1 VRPSALDREE
11 RSSGEEPVKGH
22 PWRQS
27 IGALALLL
35 VVTLCASSVIGVAV
49 PNGRGGGEGSTASKD
64 QITILYDA
72 FGNVT
77 AMKKDW
83 GFAALVEIDGRRILF
98 DTGNNPDVFAQ
109 NVKTAGVD
117 LGTLDFVVMSHR
129 HGDHMGG
136 MTYLLHEN
144 PNVKIYAPQEGFGV
158 YGATLPGSFYRKD
171 ESLPQDMRY
180 YDGKP
185 PEVLRFGAAW
195 PTANILLIDKTT
207 DVAPGVTLIAQISD
221 APGTKEL
228 KELSLAINTPEGIVL
243 IVGCSHPGIEAIV
256 AEAAAINPRIRF
268 VAGGF
273 HMVSAQ
279 DSVIDK
285 VVTALHDTY
294 KVERIAPGHCSGEH
308 TFSAVK
314 QIFGD
319 KYQYAGVGAVVRLGV
334 DPHSRAR

>member
-1 VRPSALDREE
+1 M
-11 RSSGEEPVKGH
+11 KGH
-22 PWRQS
+22 PWRRS
-27 IGALALLL
+27 ISTLALLL
-35 VVTLCASSVIGVAV
+35 IASLRASSVIGAGVSD
-49 PNGRGGGEGSTASKD
+49 GRGGGDGGAASTE
-64 QITILYDA
+64 QITVLYDA
-72 FGNVT
+72 FGKIT

-83 GFAALVEIDGRRILF
+83 GFAALVEIGGRRILF

-109 NVKTAGVD
+109 NVKAAGVD
-117 LGTLDFVVMSHR
+117 LGKLDFVVMSHR

-136 MTYLLHEN
+136 MTYLLGKN
-144 PNVKIYAPQEGFGV
+144 PKVKIYAPQEGFGV
-158 YGATLPGSFYRKD
+158 YGASLPGSFYRKN
-171 ESLPQDMRY
+171 ESLPKEMRY

-195 PTANILLIDKTT
+195 PKANIQLIDNSTE
-207 DVAPGVTLIAQISD
+207 VAPGVRLIAQISD

-228 KELSLAINTPEGIVL
+228 KELSLAINTPDGIVL

-273 HMVSAQ
+273 HLVAAQ

-285 VVTALHDTY
+285 VVVALHDTY
-294 KVERIAPGHCSGEH
+294 KVARIAPGHCSGEH
-308 TFSAVK
+308 TFSEVK

-319 KYQYAGVGAVVRLGV
+319 KYQYAGVGTVVQVRA
-334 DPHSRAR
+334 DANSRAR